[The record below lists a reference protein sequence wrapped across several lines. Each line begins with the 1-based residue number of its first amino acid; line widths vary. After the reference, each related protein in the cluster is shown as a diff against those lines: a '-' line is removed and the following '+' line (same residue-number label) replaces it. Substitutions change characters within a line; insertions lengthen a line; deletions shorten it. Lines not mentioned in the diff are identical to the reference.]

1 MFVDGSR
8 LCGHNWGTAPPI
20 VRTAARLTGGCHLTR
35 WPPRSGRANI
45 ELPVSPER
53 PLPSSDLRDQLQA
66 TLSGSYTLERELGG
80 GGMSRVF
87 VAEER
92 ALGRRVVIK
101 TLLPELAAGVSVER
115 FKREIRLAAR
125 LQHPHIVPLLAAG
138 DSEGL
143 LWYTMP
149 LVEGES
155 LRERLAR
162 SPLPLD
168 EALGVLR
175 DVALALEYAHAR
187 QVVHRD
193 IKPENILLSGRSAVV
208 TDFGI
213 AKAISAARQGGS
225 PSPLTTFGTVV
236 GTPAYIA
243 PEQAAGDAVD
253 SRADLYAWGV
263 IAYELLAGAHPFAS
277 RTTAQAVLAAHI
289 AETPVPL
296 ADRRPGLPAVL
307 TRLVDR
313 CLAKNPSQRPAD
325 ASALLAQLGDAAHPQ
340 RKRGLRLAPAQL
352 VPAIVVILL
361 LAGTGTWLYLRTE
374 RRRWARETALPE
386 IARLNEA
393 DRSLAAFL
401 LLKRA
406 AQILPADT
414 KIAHII
420 EAGSDLVSVA
430 SSPSGATV
438 AINDYL
444 TPDSAWYPLGT
455 TPLNNIRIPD
465 GYFRWKVAKQ
475 GIGEYITAPLTTQTM
490 VFALDSALGS
500 PEGMVPVSGGWWGD
514 MIAFVGWVGPYKLPP
529 YYIDRFE
536 VTNRQFQEFIDKG
549 GYEQPKYW
557 GERFVH
563 QGRELIRDQAMA
575 MFRDRTGRAGPSTWE
590 GGHYPEGRAA
600 YPVSGV
606 SWYEASAYAAFAG
619 KSLPTFAQWFKA
631 APAGGAK
638 YVVLSSNISRSDPA
652 PVGSFKG
659 LGSYGTYDMA
669 GNVREWTANALD
681 ADRRFILGGASKS
694 PTYLYAVPEALSP
707 FDRSPENGF
716 RCVRNVEPLPPE
728 VTRPI
733 KPLDRDF
740 STGRPASDE
749 VFRAYQVMYAYQ
761 KSPLNAKVEGVV
773 QDSRDWREE
782 KITFDAAYGGE
793 RMAAYLFLPKNVKP
807 PYQTIVFFPSA
818 RVLSLRS
825 SETLGDTKFF
835 DYVVQSG
842 RAVMYPI
849 YQETYERRARRERPG
864 AAQAIDLTVQ
874 RFRDLGRSLDY
885 LQTRPDMAGDKLGYM
900 GVSMGAAE
908 GVIYAT
914 LAQDRLGAVVFLDGG
929 FFLGQPPAGGDQ
941 ADFAPRLKK
950 PVLMVNGRY
959 DFTFPLERAQIPL
972 YRMLG
977 TASADKQH
985 VVLETPHDVTALR
998 PALISAVLGFLDKY
1012 LGRVR

>member
-1 MFVDGSR
+1 
-8 LCGHNWGTAPPI
+8 
-20 VRTAARLTGGCHLTR
+20 
-35 WPPRSGRANI
+35 
-45 ELPVSPER
+45 
-53 PLPSSDLRDQLQA
+53 
-66 TLSGSYTLERELGG
+66 
-80 GGMSRVF
+80 MSRVF

-101 TLLPELAAGVSVER
+101 TLLPEMAAGVSVER
-115 FKREIRLAAR
+115 FKREITLAAR

-138 DSEGL
+138 DSDGL

-168 EALGVLR
+168 DALRILR
-175 DVALALEYAHAR
+175 DVALALEYAHAHE
-187 QVVHRD
+187 VVHRD
-193 IKPENILLSGRSAVV
+193 IKPENILLTGRSAVV

-213 AKAISAARQGGS
+213 AKAISTAAQDGS
-225 PSPLTTFGTVV
+225 PSALTTFGTVM

-263 IAYELLAGAHPFAS
+263 MAYELISGAHPFAS
-277 RTTAQAVLAAHI
+277 RTTAQAVLVAHI

-296 ADRRPGLPAVL
+296 AERRPGLAAAL
-307 TRLVDR
+307 TTLVDA
-313 CLAKNPSQRPAD
+313 CLAKDPRQRPAD
-325 ASALLAQLGDAAHPQ
+325 ASALLAQLGDASQPQ
-340 RKRGLRLAPAQL
+340 GKRGLRLSRAQL
-352 VPAIVVILL
+352 VPVVVVILL
-361 LAGTGTWLYLRTE
+361 LAGAGTWLYMRSE
-374 RRRWARETALPE
+374 RRRWARENALPE

-414 KIAHII
+414 QIARTM
-420 EAGSDLVSVA
+420 EAGSNLVSVT
-430 SSPSGATV
+430 STPSGATV
-438 AINDYL
+438 AILDYL
-444 TPDSAWYPLGT
+444 APDSAWYPLGT

-465 GYFRWKVAKQ
+465 GYFRWRVAKQ
-475 GIGEYITAPLTTQTM
+475 GIGEYVTAPLTSRTM
-490 VFALDSALGS
+490 AFALDSALGS
-500 PEGMVPVSGGWWGD
+500 PEGMVRASGGTWGD
-514 MIAFVGWVGPYKLPP
+514 MIAFVGWVGPYTLPP

-557 GERFVH
+557 GEKFV
-563 QGRELIRDQAMA
+563 QQRRELTRDQAMA
-575 MFRDRTGRAGPSTWE
+575 MFRDRTGRVGPSTWE
-590 GGHYPEGRAA
+590 GGHYPEGRAD

-606 SWYEASAYAAFAG
+606 SWYEASAYAVFAD

-631 APAGGAK
+631 APAAVAR
-638 YVVLSSNISRSDPA
+638 YVVKASNISRSDPA

-659 LGSYGTYDMA
+659 LGPYGTYDMA
-669 GNVREWTANALD
+669 GNVREWTANTLD

-694 PTYLYAVPEALSP
+694 LTYLYSNPEALSP

-716 RCVRNVEPLPPE
+716 RCVLNVEPLPPE
-728 VTRPI
+728 SMRPV
-733 KPLDRDF
+733 KPFDRDF
-740 STGRPASDE
+740 SRVRPASDE
-749 VFRAYQVMYAYQ
+749 VFRAYQVMYAYDRR
-761 KSPLNAKVEGVV
+761 PLNAKAEGVV

-782 KITFDAAYGGE
+782 KVTFDAAYGGE

-818 RVLSLRS
+818 RVLSLARS
-825 SETLGDTKFF
+825 DTLGDTKFF

-849 YQETYERRARRERPG
+849 YQGTYERRVRRGRPG
-864 AAQAIDLTVQ
+864 AAQAIELTID
-874 RFRDLGRSLDY
+874 RSRDLGRSLDY
-885 LQTRPDMAGDKLGYM
+885 LQSRPDIAGDKLGYM

-914 LAQDRLGAVVFLDGG
+914 LAQDRLGAVVLLDGG
-929 FFLGQPPAGGDQ
+929 FFLDQPPAGGDQ

-959 DFTFPLERAQIPL
+959 DFTFSFDRAQLPL

-985 VVLETPHDVTALR
+985 IVLETPHDVTALR
-998 PALISAVLGFLDKY
+998 PALVSAVLGFLDKY